1 MKIKN
6 MITVITMAT
15 VLLVMSA
22 ICFFG
27 EKDTYSESERR
38 ALAKFPDVTVENV
51 MNGDFAKGFE
61 EYATDAFPKRDLFRS
76 IKAYT
81 RLCVFAQKDNNGIYM
96 KDGYLSKL
104 EYPPNDAMQEYAAE
118 LFWKIYDKNL
128 KNNKVYFSMIPDK
141 NMFISDLSI
150 DYSEF
155 EKDMTD
161 RLTFA
166 EGIEI
171 KDLLS
176 IDDYYYTDTHWK
188 QDSIVSV
195 AEKLAFE
202 MGVEIS
208 GEYERVDLDVPF
220 YGVYVGQSAMS
231 VKPDSLSYF
240 TNDTIKS
247 YKITLFD
254 GRGEKVLDSAYD
266 MTKVTSN
273 DPYEMY
279 LSGNQPLVTI
289 ENPKADN
296 DKRLV
301 IFRDSFGSSIA
312 PLLAEGYSET
322 VLIDLRYINS
332 DYLPMLVDFD
342 GADVLFLYSTLI
354 LNSSMSMK

>member
-1 MKIKN
+1 
-6 MITVITMAT
+6 
-15 VLLVMSA
+15 
-22 ICFFG
+22 
-27 EKDTYSESERR
+27 
-38 ALAKFPDVTVENV
+38 
-51 MNGDFAKGFE
+51 
-61 EYATDAFPKRDLFRS
+61 
-76 IKAYT
+76 
-81 RLCVFAQKDNNGIYM
+81 
-96 KDGYLSKL
+96 
-104 EYPPNDAMQEYAAE
+104 MQEYAAE